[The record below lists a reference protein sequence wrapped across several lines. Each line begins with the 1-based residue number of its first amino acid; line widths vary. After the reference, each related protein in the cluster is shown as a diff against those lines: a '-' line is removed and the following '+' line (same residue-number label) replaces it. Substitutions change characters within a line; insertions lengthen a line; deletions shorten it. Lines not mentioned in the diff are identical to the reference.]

1 MTSSQRNSHAD
12 GLCCDQELENERVR
26 NVHSASCAKRM
37 RRAANKT
44 SLTRAKGLS
53 RPVLDR
59 RKAHDE
65 QIAVQV
71 LGDEP
76 LGVVTS
82 KARAPAPSPSAAGR
96 RQSLPIN
103 AHSGP
108 PGRRRDPGTAQKL
121 TSTPALPIASARRP
135 SFVIGTIAV
144 ANATAVLSGFTR
156 MPNAKSTTSLRGTKA
171 TRRWALL
178 EATRSWRPENSG
190 K

>member
-44 SLTRAKGLS
+44 SLTRAKGLP

-65 QIAVQV
+65 QIAVQA

-82 KARAPAPSPSAAGR
+82 RPVP
-96 RQSLPIN
+96 QLP
-103 AHSGP
+103 
-108 PGRRRDPGTAQKL
+108 RL
-121 TSTPALPIASARRP
+121 ARRADASP
-135 SFVIGTIAV
+135 YP
-144 ANATAVLSGFTR
+144 FTHTVGR
-156 MPNAKSTTSLRGTKA
+156 PGAGP
-171 TRRWALL
+171 TRHC
-178 EATRSWRPENSG
+178 SDPDV
-190 K
+190 